1 MRVIT
6 GALVAPSS
14 PSRLTPGAN
23 CTRIVDGHCMNCP
36 TSHETMFG
44 SSSGHSAQGVASC
57 AAAVSNAGGCGAT
70 NPSAAIISNA
80 TIQTRNLIV
89 TPFADDSSEQT
100 AWQAP

>member
-14 PSRLTPGAN
+14 PSRLAPGPN
-23 CTRIVDGHCMNCP
+23 CTRIVDGHCMNWP

-44 SSSGHSAQGVASC
+44 SSCGHNAQGVASC
-57 AAAVSNAGGCGAT
+57 APAVSNVGGCEAT
-70 NPSAAIISNA
+70 NPTAAIISNA
-80 TIQTRNLIV
+80 AIQTRNLIG